1 VIKKKKKELIFFKRG
16 SKPLFQVCL
25 SSRVSLIGNEPCLM
39 KQMSLVRISL
49 PLPLCRHAKKK
60 KKNVCLT
67 SPHKRM
73 RMGTYQVCLF
83 VLNDKYIG
91 AIFKKFLI
99 YKKACGGHRQRGSA
113 IANEI
118 MTSGRQI

>member
-1 VIKKKKKELIFFKRG
+1 MLKKKKKK
-16 SKPLFQVCL
+16 KLFVC
-25 SSRVSLIGNEPCLM
+25 
-39 KQMSLVRISL
+39 IS
-49 PLPLCRHAKKK
+49 
-60 KKNVCLT
+60 T
-67 SPHKRM
+67 QE
-73 RMGTYQVCLF
+73 MGMGPSQVCLF

-99 YKKACGGHRQRGSA
+99 YKKACGGHRQHGSA